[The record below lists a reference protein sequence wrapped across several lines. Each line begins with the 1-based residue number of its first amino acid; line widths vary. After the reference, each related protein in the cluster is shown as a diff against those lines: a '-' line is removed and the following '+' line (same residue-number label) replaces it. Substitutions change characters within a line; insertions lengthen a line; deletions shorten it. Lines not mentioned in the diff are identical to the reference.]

1 MLNPKKVIP
10 ALAASVLAIAGC
22 SSSDGNTGGTSGSG
36 GSGGSGGTG
45 GSAGTGGTA
54 GMGGGLSDG
63 LANAL
68 NAFCVKYVDCFPNDY
83 ANAEECTNYI
93 SQYYALDGSL
103 TPECE
108 SAAISYFDCG
118 ALLSCA
124 DLDMESN
131 SCDDE
136 ATAAEQACG
145 V

>member
-22 SSSDGNTGGTSGSG
+22 SSSDGNTGGMSGT
-36 GSGGSGGTG
+36 GGSGGTG

-54 GMGGGLSDG
+54 GMGGGPTDG

-68 NAFCVKYVDCFPNDY
+68 NAFCMKLVECFPNDY
-83 ANAEECTNYI
+83 NNAEECTAAI
-93 SQYYALDGSL
+93 SQYYGLDGAV
-103 TPECE
+103 TPECNM
-108 SAAISYFDCG
+108 AAISYFDCG
-118 ALLSCA
+118 TALSCA
-124 DLDMESN
+124 ELEAESN